1 MASKIRKGD
10 TVQVIAGD
18 DRGKTGRV
26 LAIDWDKQ
34 RVLIERVNLVKRH
47 QKSRKPGMQS
57 GIIEKEAPV
66 HLSNVL
72 IFDPKSQRGTRI
84 GMRGEGKSRERVSKV
99 SGEALP
105 KPEK

>member
-34 RVLIERVNLVKRH
+34 RVLIERVNMVKRH

-66 HLSNVL
+66 HISNVL

-84 GMRGEGKSRERVSKV
+84 GMRGEGKNRERVSKV

>member
-1 MASKIRKGD
+1 MAGKIRKGD

-47 QKSRKPGMQS
+47 PKARRQGVQS

-72 IFDPKSQRGTRI
+72 VYDPKSQRGTRI
-84 GMRGEGKSRERVSKV
+84 GMRGTGKNRERVSKV